1 MIPGMSGF
9 ALPSFR
15 WLLAGAVAAGI
26 WVAWQ
31 EGGKPV
37 PKVPVAAI
45 EQLFDDDPP
54 RQFAFRLPDRVATP
68 PQRPDTIVTGA
79 VTRPK
84 AVAENS
90 LRTTARVNL
99 RQRASLDSDVVA
111 KLEEGQTVKSLAASG
126 EWRLVSVEGRKGWVH
141 VQYLG
146 RLKAEPSR
154 KAAVELDQPRS
165 DDRQRARPKRK
176 AELKDAPET
185 DRRSAATG
193 ERKLNTYTPPTK
205 EFVPQRKLLSEFRIE
220 PKANVGLT
228 VRIERAE
235 RRSPI
240 GRVPSRSPQGG
251 DCQCPYDLMLNGDQ
265 CGDHSAYV
273 IKGPDYAQC
282 YF

>member
-1 MIPGMSGF
+1 MSGF

-31 EGGKPV
+31 ESGKPV
-37 PKVPVAAI
+37 PKMPVGAI
-45 EQLFDDDPP
+45 EQFLDDEPP
-54 RQFAFRLPDRVATP
+54 AQVAFRLPDRVATP
-68 PQRPDTIVTGA
+68 PQRPDMIVTGA

-84 AVAENS
+84 ASVES
-90 LRTTARVNL
+90 LLRTTTRVNL
-99 RQRASLDSDVVA
+99 RQRASLDSAIVA
-111 KLEEGQTVKSLAASG
+111 KLDEGQTVKSLAASG
-126 EWRLVSVEGRKGWVH
+126 EWRLVSVDGRKGWIH

-146 RLKAEPSR
+146 RLKSDATR
-154 KAAVELDQPRS
+154 KIAVEPEHKAQ
-165 DDRQRARPKRK
+165 PKRK
-176 AELKDAPET
+176 AEFT
-185 DRRSAATG
+185 DREADLEPELGAVP
-193 ERKLNTYTPPTK
+193 EK
-205 EFVPQRKLLSEFRIE
+205 EFVPQRKFLSEFRIE

-240 GRVPSRSPQGG
+240 GRVPARAPQGG
-251 DCQCPYDLMLNGDQ
+251 DCQCPYDVMLNGSP

-273 IKGPDYAQC
+273 LKGPDYAQC